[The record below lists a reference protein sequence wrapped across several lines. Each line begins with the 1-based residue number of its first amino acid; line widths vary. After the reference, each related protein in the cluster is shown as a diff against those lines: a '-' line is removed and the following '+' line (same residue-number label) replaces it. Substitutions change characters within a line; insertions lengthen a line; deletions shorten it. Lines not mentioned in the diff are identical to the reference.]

1 MVQKQKSPERSKP
14 AKAAAPAPK
23 AEAPVV
29 KAKEDV
35 APESVAEAVSNP
47 TVIATA
53 LSTVVIPPHHGD
65 AGDET
70 TITFDFSEL
79 PIRTLDYFAENAFA
93 FFEHAADLSK
103 AASLTEVV
111 ELQSNFATER
121 YSTFFKQ
128 IESASEIFNHLAKG
142 AGFSIRQNFGLF
154 AA

>member
-1 MVQKQKSPERSKP
+1 MVQKQKSPERLKP
-14 AKAAAPAPK
+14 ARAAAPAPK
-23 AEAPVV
+23 AEAAVV

-35 APESVAEAVSNP
+35 APEPVVEAVGNP
-47 TVIATA
+47 TVVATA
-53 LSTVVIPPHHGD
+53 LSTVVIPPRGD

-103 AASLTEVV
+103 AASLTEVA
-111 ELQSNFATER
+111 ELQSNFARER

-142 AGFSIRQNFGLF
+142 AGFSIRQSFGLF